1 MTEFVGPSR
10 VRAIGSPIAGV
21 HRVLVVIVVVVV
33 VGLSQASGASGAQT
47 ATQAAPATSTATAD
61 RPKVHLVTTGGTIA
75 NKAGGRL
82 SAQELLGSV
91 PQIADV
97 AQVDAEEFSNLASGE
112 LTLEQWLKLSRRLN
126 EIMRNDPSAAGLVVT
141 SGTDTLEELAYFLH
155 LTVRTDR
162 PVVIVGAMRRPGVT
176 GYEGQ
181 ANLLD
186 AVRVAADPQSRN
198 KGALV
203 VLNDEIWSAREVTK
217 TDAQRLNTFQTRGYG
232 VLGIVDTD
240 RVVYYRDVV
249 KRHSAK
255 SEFDLAQVT
264 ALPRVDVLMTY
275 QGAPGDLIKASADAG
290 ARGIVIA
297 TAAGA
302 TSGTQTDGIR
312 YAREHQVVVVRST
325 RTGAGRIAAPR
336 RTTGGGNGNGGAT
349 ATAATSN
356 GQAQQ
361 TPQTQQPPNA
371 FGMTVAAE
379 DLSPIKSRI
388 LLMLAL
394 TKTANPDEVQRKFV
408 EY

>member
-1 MTEFVGPSR
+1 MTQSSDLRPLWRGSYA
-10 VRAIGSPIAGV
+10 RAL
-21 HRVLVVIVVVVV
+21 VLLLTLLALVAMRPRT
-33 VGLSQASGASGAQT
+33 SAAQT
-47 ATQAAPATSTATAD
+47 AE

-82 SAQELLGSV
+82 SAQELLASV
-91 PQIADV
+91 PQLADV
-97 AQVDAEEFSNLASGE
+97 AQVDAEEFSNVASDE
-112 LTLEQWLKLSRRLN
+112 LTLDQWIKLSRRLN
-126 EIMRNDPSAAGLVVT
+126 EISHADPAAAGLVVT

-186 AVRVAADPQSRN
+186 AVRVAADPQSRG

-232 VLGIVDTD
+232 VLGVVDTD

-255 SEFDLAQVT
+255 SEFDIMTVSS
-264 ALPRVDVLMTY
+264 LPRVDVLMTY
-275 QGAPGDLIKASADAG
+275 QGAPGDLIRASADQG

-302 TSGTQTDGIR
+302 TSGTQAEGIR
-312 YAREHQVVVVRST
+312 YAREKQVIVVRST
-325 RTGAGRIAAPR
+325 RTGAGRVPAPR
-336 RTTGGGNGNGGAT
+336 
-349 ATAATSN
+349 
-356 GQAQQ
+356 QLQQ
-361 TPQTQQPPNA
+361 TVQPQQTAQTNGA
-371 FGMTVAAE
+371 AAANVFTSTVGAE

-394 TKTANPDEVQRKFV
+394 TKTSSPEEIQRMFL

>member
-1 MTEFVGPSR
+1 
-10 VRAIGSPIAGV
+10 VR
-21 HRVLVVIVVVVV
+21 
-33 VGLSQASGASGAQT
+33 
-47 ATQAAPATSTATAD
+47 
-61 RPKVHLVTTGGTIA
+61 LVTTGGTIA
-75 NKAGGRL
+75 NRAGGRL
-82 SAQELLGSV
+82 TAQELLTSV
-91 PQIADV
+91 PQVADY

-112 LTLEQWLKLSRRLN
+112 LTLDQWLKLSRRLN
-126 EIMRNDPSAAGLVVT
+126 EIAHSDATLAGLVVT

-186 AVRVAADPQSRN
+186 AVRVAADPQSRG

-232 VLGIVDTD
+232 VLGVVDTD
-240 RVVYYRDVV
+240 RVVYYRDLV
-249 KRHSAK
+249 KRHTAT
-255 SEFDLAQVT
+255 SEFDITQVS

-275 QGAPGDLIKASADAG
+275 QGAPGDLIRASADQG
-290 ARGIVIA
+290 ARGIVLA

-302 TSGTQTDGIR
+302 TSGTQSEGIR
-312 YAREHQVVVVRST
+312 YARDKQVVVVRST

-336 RTTGGGNGNGGAT
+336 RPAPAPSSTSTAQTVQLQTAQTPTQTPTGPNAASNGTGGGQFPT
-349 ATAATSN
+349 
-356 GQAQQ
+356 
-361 TPQTQQPPNA
+361 
-371 FGMTVAAE
+371 TVAAE

-394 TKTANPDEVQRKFV
+394 TKTSNPDDVQRMFL

>member
-1 MTEFVGPSR
+1 MTEFVGPNR
-10 VRAIGSPIAGV
+10 VRAIGWSIV
-21 HRVLVVIVVVVV
+21 RVLVVAVVVIV
-33 VGLSQASGASGAQT
+33 AMPRTSGAQT

-112 LTLEQWLKLSRRLN
+112 LTLDQWLKLTRRLN

-255 SEFDLAQVT
+255 SEFDLTQVT

-275 QGAPGDLIKASADAG
+275 QGAPGDLIKASADQG

-336 RTTGGGNGNGGAT
+336 RPAT
-349 ATAATSN
+349 SPTAPAATSN
-356 GQAQQ
+356 GQTQQ
-361 TPQTQQPPNA
+361 SPQPPNA

-394 TKTANPDEVQRKFV
+394 TKTANPDEVQRMFV

>member
-126 EIMRNDPSAAGLVVT
+126 EIMRNDPAAAGLVVT

-203 VLNDEIWSAREVTK
+203 VLNDKI
-217 TDAQRLNTFQTRGYG
+217 
-232 VLGIVDTD
+232 
-240 RVVYYRDVV
+240 
-249 KRHSAK
+249 
-255 SEFDLAQVT
+255 
-264 ALPRVDVLMTY
+264 
-275 QGAPGDLIKASADAG
+275 
-290 ARGIVIA
+290 
-297 TAAGA
+297 
-302 TSGTQTDGIR
+302 
-312 YAREHQVVVVRST
+312 
-325 RTGAGRIAAPR
+325 
-336 RTTGGGNGNGGAT
+336 
-349 ATAATSN
+349 
-356 GQAQQ
+356 
-361 TPQTQQPPNA
+361 
-371 FGMTVAAE
+371 
-379 DLSPIKSRI
+379 
-388 LLMLAL
+388 
-394 TKTANPDEVQRKFV
+394 
-408 EY
+408 